1 MNKSIGKKII
11 CLMAIVGVIMVG
23 FCVCNVLSLQD
34 LDKRNDKVIEEV
46 KELKEAISDND
57 RDTAEDIEARMEKDS
72 VTMNSKIDGTV
83 GFCFAATGLIIV
95 LVAATIVIIKITVAN
110 PAKKA
115 TEQLEDIVANIEAGR
130 GDLTKRVNVKSK
142 DEIGRL
148 VVCIN
153 KFIAG
158 LQGIVKNVNEESER
172 LTAATNNIAGGVDSS
187 SQNAMNISSAM
198 EELAAS
204 MQEVSATLTQISEGS
219 EEILRQV
226 NDINSS
232 AEGGAGTVTAIKD
245 RAVVMHKET
254 HESKENTIHVL
265 KEIGAELDVAVKESK
280 SVEKINELTDNI
292 LNIASQTNLLALN
305 ASIEAARA
313 GEAGKG
319 FAVVAD
325 EIRVLADN
333 SRETANSIQQ
343 ISALVTSAVEKLSS
357 NAQAVLEFVGSDVLT
372 DYDKFV
378 EVVNQ
383 YESDADLMKEML
395 TEFAGKAGDIT
406 TTMHNMNDGV
416 QGIALSVDESAKAV
430 TSVAEDTSNL
440 VCAITQIKE
449 KSDDNQEI
457 AEKLMKEIGIFENI

>member
-11 CLMAIVGVIMVG
+11 GLMAIIGAVMIA
-23 FCVCNVLSLQD
+23 FCVLTLVSLKD
-34 LDKRNDKVIEEV
+34 LDKRNDTVVEEV
-46 KELKEAISDND
+46 NEMKEAIHNND
-57 RDTAEDIEARMEKDS
+57 HAGAEEIENRMEKDAVS
-72 VTMNSKIDGTV
+72 MDNKIDGTV
-83 GFCFAATGLIIV
+83 VFTIAVSAVIIV
-95 LVAATIVIIKITVAN
+95 VIVITIIIMKITVAS

-115 TEQLEDIVANIEAGR
+115 TDQLEDIVANIEGGH
-130 GDLTKRVNVKSK
+130 GDLTRRVDAKTK

-158 LQGIVKNVNEESER
+158 LQGIVKNVRAESER
-172 LTAATNNIAGGVDSS
+172 LSTATDSIAGGVDSS

-219 EEILRQV
+219 EDILRQV

-232 AEGGAGTVTAIKD
+232 AEGGADTVTAIKD

-254 HESKENTIHVL
+254 NESKENTIHVL

-325 EIRVLADN
+325 EIRVLAAN

-383 YESDADLMKEML
+383 YEADADLMKEML
-395 TEFAGKAGDIT
+395 TEFAEKAGDIT
-406 TTMHNMNDGV
+406 STMQNMNDGV

-449 KSDDNQEI
+449 ESDDNQEV
-457 AEKLMKEIGIFENI
+457 AQKLMHEIGIFETI

>member
-11 CLMAIVGVIMVG
+11 GLMAIIGAVMIA
-23 FCVCNVLSLQD
+23 FCVLTVVSLKD
-34 LDKRNDKVIEEV
+34 LDKRNDTVVEEV
-46 KELKEAISDND
+46 NEMKEAIHNND
-57 RDTAEDIEARMEKDS
+57 HAGAEEIELKMEKDAA
-72 VTMNSKIDGTV
+72 TMNAKIDGTV
-83 GFCFAATGLIIV
+83 VFTVGVSAVIFIV
-95 LVAATIVIIKITVAN
+95 IVATIVIMKITVAS

-115 TEQLEDIVANIEAGR
+115 TDQLEDIVANIEGGH
-130 GDLTKRVNVKSK
+130 GDLTRRVDAKTK

-158 LQGIVKNVNEESER
+158 LQGIVKNVRAESER
-172 LTAATNNIAGGVDSS
+172 LSTATDSIAGGVDSS

-219 EEILRQV
+219 EDILRQV

-232 AEGGAGTVTAIKD
+232 AEGGADTVTAIKD

-254 HESKENTIHVL
+254 NESKENTIHVL

-325 EIRVLADN
+325 EIRVLAAN

-383 YESDADLMKEML
+383 YEADADLMKEML
-395 TEFAGKAGDIT
+395 TEFAEKAGDIT
-406 TTMHNMNDGV
+406 STMQNMNDGV

-449 KSDDNQEI
+449 ESDDNQEV
-457 AEKLMKEIGIFENI
+457 AQKLMHEIGIFETI

>member
-11 CLMAIVGVIMVG
+11 GLMAIIGAVMIA
-23 FCVCNVLSLQD
+23 FCVLTVVSLKD
-34 LDKRNDKVIEEV
+34 LDKRNDTVVEEV
-46 KELKEAISDND
+46 NEMKEAIHNND
-57 RDTAEDIEARMEKDS
+57 QAVAEEIENRMEKDAVS
-72 VTMNSKIDGTV
+72 MDNKIDGTV
-83 GFCFAATGLIIV
+83 VFTIAVSAVILVVVVITII
-95 LVAATIVIIKITVAN
+95 IMKITVAS

-115 TEQLEDIVANIEAGR
+115 TEQLEDIVADIEGGH
-130 GDLTKRVNVKSK
+130 GDLTRRVDAKTK

-158 LQGIVKNVNEESER
+158 LQGIVKNVKAESER
-172 LTAATNNIAGGVDSS
+172 LSTATDSIAGGVDSS

-219 EEILRQV
+219 EDILRQV

-232 AEGGAGTVTAIKD
+232 AEGGADTVTAIKD

-254 HESKENTIHVL
+254 NESKENTIHVL

-383 YESDADLMKEML
+383 YEADADLMKEML
-395 TEFAGKAGDIT
+395 TEFAEKAGDIT
-406 TTMHNMNDGV
+406 STMQNMNDGV

-449 KSDDNQEI
+449 ESDDNQEV
-457 AEKLMKEIGIFENI
+457 AQKLMHEIGIFETI

>member
-11 CLMAIVGVIMVG
+11 GLMAIIGAVMIA
-23 FCVCNVLSLQD
+23 FCVLTVVSLKD
-34 LDKRNDKVIEEV
+34 LDKRNDTVVEEV
-46 KELKEAISDND
+46 NEMKEAIHNND
-57 RDTAEDIEARMEKDS
+57 HAGAEEIELKMEKDAA
-72 VTMNSKIDGTV
+72 TMNAKIDGTV
-83 GFCFAATGLIIV
+83 VFTVGVSAVIFIV
-95 LVAATIVIIKITVAN
+95 IVATIVIMKITVAS

-115 TEQLEDIVANIEAGR
+115 TEQLEDIVANIEGGH
-130 GDLTKRVNVKSK
+130 GDLTRRVDAKTK

-158 LQGIVKNVNEESER
+158 LHGIVKNVKAESER
-172 LTAATNNIAGGVDSS
+172 LSTATDSIAGGVDSS

-219 EEILRQV
+219 EDILRQV

-232 AEGGAGTVTAIKD
+232 AEGGADTVTAIKD

-254 HESKENTIHVL
+254 NESKENTIHVL

-383 YESDADLMKEML
+383 YEADADLMKEML
-395 TEFAGKAGDIT
+395 TEFAEKAGDIT
-406 TTMHNMNDGV
+406 STMQNMNDGV

-449 KSDDNQEI
+449 ESDDNQEV
-457 AEKLMKEIGIFENI
+457 AQKLMHEIGIFETI

>member
-11 CLMAIVGVIMVG
+11 GLMAIIGAVMVA
-23 FCVCNVLSLQD
+23 FAVLNIVALKD
-34 LDKRNDKVIEEV
+34 LDKRNDTVIEEV
-46 KELKEAISDND
+46 KELKQAIADNNKD
-57 RDTAEDIEARMEKDS
+57 AADEIEHRMEADAVS
-72 VTMNSKIDGTV
+72 MNTKIDGTV
-83 GFCFAATGLIIV
+83 VFTIAVSAVI
-95 LVAATIVIIKITVAN
+95 LVVVVVTIVIMKITVAT

-115 TEQLEDIVANIEAGR
+115 TVQLEDIVANIEGGH
-130 GDLTKRVNVKSK
+130 GDLTRRVDAKTK

-158 LQGIVKNVNEESER
+158 LQGIVKNVKAEADR
-172 LTAATNNIAGGVDSS
+172 LTVATDSIAGGVDSS

-219 EEILRQV
+219 EDILRQV

-232 AEGGAGTVTAIKD
+232 AEGGADTVTAIKD

-254 HESKENTIHVL
+254 NESKENTIHVL

-383 YESDADLMKEML
+383 YEADADLMKEML
-395 TEFAGKAGDIT
+395 TEFADKAGEIT
-406 TTMHNMNDGV
+406 TTMQNMNDGV

-449 KSDDNQEI
+449 ESDDNQEV
-457 AEKLMKEIGIFENI
+457 AQKLMQEIGIFENI

>member
-11 CLMAIVGVIMVG
+11 GLMAIIGAVMIA
-23 FCVCNVLSLQD
+23 FCVLTLVSLKD
-34 LDKRNDKVIEEV
+34 LDKRNDTVVEEV
-46 KELKEAISDND
+46 NEMKEAIHNND
-57 RDTAEDIEARMEKDS
+57 HAGAEEIENRMEKDAVS
-72 VTMNSKIDGTV
+72 MDNKIDGTV
-83 GFCFAATGLIIV
+83 VFTIAVSVVIIV
-95 LVAATIVIIKITVAN
+95 VIVITIIIMKITVAS

-115 TEQLEDIVANIEAGR
+115 TDQLEDIVANIEGGH
-130 GDLTKRVNVKSK
+130 GDLTRRVDAKTK

-158 LQGIVKNVNEESER
+158 LQGIVKNVRAESER
-172 LTAATNNIAGGVDSS
+172 LSTATDSIAGGVDSS

-219 EEILRQV
+219 EDILRQV

-232 AEGGAGTVTAIKD
+232 AEGGADTVTAIKD

-254 HESKENTIHVL
+254 NESKENTIHVL

-325 EIRVLADN
+325 EIRVLAAN

-383 YESDADLMKEML
+383 YEADADLMKEML
-395 TEFAGKAGDIT
+395 TEFAEKAGDIT
-406 TTMHNMNDGV
+406 STMQNMNDGV

-449 KSDDNQEI
+449 ESDDNQEV
-457 AEKLMKEIGIFENI
+457 AQKLMHEIGIFETI